1 MLTLGCWGGGGAV
14 DNNNIPLHVETTP
27 TKQYEQQTGSLDVL
41 DWSQELLTPLIGP
54 FRAWKPTILMP

>member
-27 TKQYEQQTGSLDVL
+27 TKQYEQQTGSLDVE
-41 DWSQELLTPLIGP
+41 DWTGP
-54 FRAWKPTILMP
+54 RSC